1 MASTLIPIAALLL
14 SSAFLLMAGGLHG
27 LLLPIQG
34 NIEGFTTVELGLIGT
49 GWSVGFLAGC
59 LLMPAVVQRVG
70 HVRSYGVMASI
81 AAVSI
86 LLNLLIVSP
95 EAWIALR
102 GLSGFCFAG
111 AAMIV
116 ESWLNERASK
126 ENRGTIFSV
135 YQMVV
140 FAGST
145 AGQLLMV
152 ITPPKE
158 FFFFAIGAI
167 LYCLAL
173 LPTALSTAQ
182 HPQPLK
188 TARLD
193 IRRLYR
199 NSPVAVIGCV
209 LIGMVNGAFGTLG
222 AVYAQKIGL
231 PIPSIALLMA
241 GAVLGGSLIQFPL
254 GRLSDRMDRRKVL
267 IGACIGAIV
276 IAVIIVVLRPRT
288 PELVIGLTVI
298 FGAMIYPQYAIT
310 VAHANDFAAPDEF
323 VKIAGGLLLLLGVG
337 TMVGPFLA
345 AMAMDHFL
353 PEGLFAFTAVSHLL
367 LGLYTLFRMSRR
379 GAPPGPA
386 FRGVSVAKGGATP
399 ESVALD
405 PRSGDAKD
413 EDATGPLGS
422 DAFDIAPEVE
432 APDAPPPPVE
442 PAGLVPGAAV
452 LLPEAPEPLPG
463 SAVGH
468 EAPVEPEPPVDA
480 APPAPATD
488 DEVAPPPPP
497 ADGAEPPR

>member
-34 NIEGFTTVELGLIGT
+34 NIQGFTTVELGLIGT

-59 LLMPAVVQRVG
+59 LMMPAVVRRVG

-116 ESWLNERASK
+116 EILAERAGL
-126 ENRGTIFSV
+126 EGEPRHD
-135 YQMVV
+135 
-140 FAGST
+140 
-145 AGQLLMV
+145 LLGLPDGGVRRLDRRPAAMV

-167 LYCLAL
+167 LYCLAI

-199 NSPVAVIGCV
+199 NSPVAVVGCV

-222 AVYAQKIGL
+222 AVYAQRIGL
-231 PIPSIALLMA
+231 PVPSIALLMA

-267 IGACIGAIV
+267 VAVCIGAILIALV
-276 IAVIIVVLRPRT
+276 IVILRPRT
-288 PELVIGLTVI
+288 PELVIGLVVI

-337 TMVGPFLA
+337 TMIGPFLA
-345 AMAMDHFL
+345 AQAMEHFM
-353 PEGLFAFTAVSHLL
+353 PEGLFAFTAASHLL
-367 LGLYTLFRMSRR
+367 LLLYTLFRMSRR

-386 FRGVSVAKGGATP
+386 FRGVSIAKGGATP
-399 ESVALD
+399 ESVGLD
-405 PRSGDAKD
+405 PRSGDSPRRGCGRAVGSRRNRHRPRD
-413 EDATGPLGS
+413 RGTGRG
-422 DAFDIAPEVE
+422 AAPRRGNRT
-432 APDAPPPPVE
+432 AARDDP
-442 PAGLVPGAAV
+442 PAGRAGR
-452 LLPEAPEPLPG
+452 
-463 SAVGH
+463 
-468 EAPVEPEPPVDA
+468 PV
-480 APPAPATD
+480 
-488 DEVAPPPPP
+488 
-497 ADGAEPPR
+497 

>member
-59 LLMPAVVQRVG
+59 LVMPAVVRRVG
-70 HVRSYGVMASI
+70 HVRSYGVMASV

-116 ESWLNERASK
+116 KSWLNERASK

-158 FFFFAIGAI
+158 SFFFAIGAI
-167 LYCLAL
+167 LYCLAI

-193 IRRLYR
+193 IRRLY
-199 NSPVAVIGCV
+199 AE
-209 LIGMVNGAFGTLG
+209 L
-222 AVYAQKIGL
+222 
-231 PIPSIALLMA
+231 A
-241 GAVLGGSLIQFPL
+241 GRG
-254 GRLSDRMDRRKVL
+254 DR
-267 IGACIGAIV
+267 
-276 IAVIIVVLRPRT
+276 LRPDRHGQRRLRHARRGLR
-288 PELVIGLTVI
+288 PEDRPPDTE
-298 FGAMIYPQYAIT
+298 
-310 VAHANDFAAPDEF
+310 HCAPH
-323 VKIAGGLLLLLGVG
+323 G
-337 TMVGPFLA
+337 
-345 AMAMDHFL
+345 
-353 PEGLFAFTAVSHLL
+353 
-367 LGLYTLFRMSRR
+367 RR
-379 GAPPGPA
+379 GARRLADPVPARPAVGQDGPA
-386 FRGVSVAKGGATP
+386 EGADRG
-399 ESVALD
+399 LHRRD
-405 PRSGDAKD
+405 PDRPRASSSSGR
-413 EDATGPLGS
+413 E
-422 DAFDIAPEVE
+422 
-432 APDAPPPPVE
+432 
-442 PAGLVPGAAV
+442 
-452 LLPEAPEPLPG
+452 
-463 SAVGH
+463 
-468 EAPVEPEPPVDA
+468 
-480 APPAPATD
+480 
-488 DEVAPPPPP
+488 
-497 ADGAEPPR
+497 RRRW

>member
-1 MASTLIPIAALLL
+1 
-14 SSAFLLMAGGLHG
+14 
-27 LLLPIQG
+27 
-34 NIEGFTTVELGLIGT
+34 
-49 GWSVGFLAGC
+49 
-59 LLMPAVVQRVG
+59 
-70 HVRSYGVMASI
+70 
-81 AAVSI
+81 
-86 LLNLLIVSP
+86 
-95 EAWIALR
+95 
-102 GLSGFCFAG
+102 
-111 AAMIV
+111 
-116 ESWLNERASK
+116 
-126 ENRGTIFSV
+126 
-135 YQMVV
+135 MVV

-152 ITPPKE
+152 ITPPNP

-254 GRLSDRMDRRKVL
+254 GRLSDKMDRRKVL
-267 IGACIGAIV
+267 VGACIGAIA
-276 IAVIIVVLRPRT
+276 IALIIVILRPRT

-345 AMAMDHFL
+345 AQAMDHFI
-353 PEGLFAFTAVSHLL
+353 PEGLFAFTAASHLL
-367 LGLYTLFRMSRR
+367 LGLYTLFRMRKR
-379 GAPPGPA
+379 GAPPGQA

-413 EDATGPLGS
+413 EDATGPLDPG
-422 DAFDIAPEVE
+422 ALDIAPEAE
-432 APDAPPPPVE
+432 APAGEPPPVE
-442 PAGLVPGAAV
+442 TTGLVPGSTV
-452 LLPEAPEPLPG
+452 IVPEAPPGASNPPAVPTEP
-463 SAVGH
+463 
-468 EAPVEPEPPVDA
+468 PEPTPATDDEA
-480 APPAPATD
+480 APPAP
-488 DEVAPPPPP
+488 
-497 ADGAEPPR
+497 DGGGTIPPR